1 MDKLIDKIRLVKSGD
16 DAVMM
21 EIIEKFLPLIGK
33 YTRKLNYDEDCKSEL
48 ILKLIALVKNAQIA
62 IASCNSFQKGNKSK

>member
-33 YTRKLNYDEDCKSEL
+33 YTRKLNYDEDCKSERAY
-48 ILKLIALVKNAQIA
+48 IEVDRTCEK
-62 IASCNSFQKGNKSK
+62 